1 MKCESCQSEDA
12 TIHISSIFHVATNP
26 QELHLCQECAQV
38 NQAAETFLNP
48 SPEPLPVAADR
59 PVMSLSTEAE
69 QKIRS
74 VNDKLV
80 ELDPILQNFCE
91 HRGYALQ
98 RVSKL
103 FPSRRAR
110 EHGEIDRYLDLMTDA
125 KFVDILKNGF
135 HPEMPWSLYARATPS
150 MWPGRVLTVNV
161 FRGLPFSEL
170 AGVLDNGLERGS
182 QFSAL

>member
-1 MKCESCQSEDA
+1 MILKIYWSANLDTSGSE
-12 TIHISSIFHVATNP
+12 T
-26 QELHLCQECAQV
+26 L
-38 NQAAETFLNP
+38 LNP

-59 PVMSLSTEAE
+59 TVMSLSAEAE
-69 QKIRS
+69 EKIRS

-80 ELDPILQNFCE
+80 ELDPILQSFCE
-91 HRGYALQ
+91 HRGYTLQ

-135 HPEMPWSLYARATPS
+135 LPEMPWSLYARATPS